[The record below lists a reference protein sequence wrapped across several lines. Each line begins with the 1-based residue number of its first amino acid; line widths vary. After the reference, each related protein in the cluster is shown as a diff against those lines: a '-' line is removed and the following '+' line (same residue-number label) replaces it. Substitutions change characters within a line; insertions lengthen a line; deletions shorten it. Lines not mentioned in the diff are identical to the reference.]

1 MEGWGRVFRDLALP
15 LFIPYLLNLTIIT
28 KSSQKLDMVTY
39 SISSVHL
46 GDKTNKCHGSE
57 ALLGGLRNPNISIK
71 IMYPA
76 PEKVTNSASQ
86 PRYHVLSLH
95 PNNFSWRQ
103 NMPALRKSLF
113 LLSHCFSSDSN
124 FLENGALTPLTVFFG
139 SCHIKLSVLGDKII
153 FSRSR
158 YL

>member
-1 MEGWGRVFRDLALP
+1 MAWVR
-15 LFIPYLLNLTIIT
+15 
-28 KSSQKLDMVTY
+28 
-39 SISSVHL
+39 
-46 GDKTNKCHGSE
+46 NKCHGS
-57 ALLGGLRNPNISIK
+57 LLGGLRKPNITDSIK

-86 PRYHVLSLH
+86 PRYHALSLH

-113 LLSHCFSSDSN
+113 LLSDCFSSDSN

-153 FSRSR
+153 LLGAVTYINIITRILRIFSSQFSQEHFIM
-158 YL
+158 